1 MIVATTNQ
9 YNIQRRTKKRW
20 KAVFFN
26 SLDIAIYNSSII
38 YYHNNC
44 KNLILCN

>member
-9 YNIQRRTKKRW
+9 YNIQRRTKK
-20 KAVFFN
+20 KVEGSFFN

-38 YYHNNC
+38 
-44 KNLILCN
+44 